1 MQEESLCPNRGD
13 PRPVMSPPPEGAVS
27 GTKPDTQHNSGCDSH
42 LPGEDEQAVTE
53 AVRRC

>member
-27 GTKPDTQHNSGCDSH
+27 GTKPDTQHNWDATHTCREKMNK
-42 LPGEDEQAVTE
+42 L
-53 AVRRC
+53 